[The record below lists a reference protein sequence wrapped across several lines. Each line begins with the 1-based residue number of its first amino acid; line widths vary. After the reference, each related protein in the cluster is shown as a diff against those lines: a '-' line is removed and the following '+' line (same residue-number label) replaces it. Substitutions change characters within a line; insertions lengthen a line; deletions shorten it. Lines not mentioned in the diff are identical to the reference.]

1 MRCERDLVSRGVVQ
15 FVMKPVVMG
24 SLDHIL
30 DSDLWILFSNFF
42 MFMFHVNNQTLQHIY
57 FMQTFLTFQIRQ
69 NYNAG
74 LRPNQEKQKLVR
86 LPS

>member
-30 DSDLWILFSNFF
+30 DSDCF